1 MYGLSD
7 LSTEFEIN
15 NRHNFMRFLGLESGD
30 KVPDCNSIWVFK
42 EALKEND
49 IDRTV

>member
-1 MYGLSD
+1 
-7 LSTEFEIN
+7 
-15 NRHNFMRFLGLESGD
+15 MRFLGLESGD